1 MVTENIYSN
10 LAIPPGEFLQEE
22 AEARGLSQDSLSEH
36 LHLEPPQLRRLL
48 AGDERVTADMALDL
62 ESLLDL
68 SADFWL
74 GLQAEYDLTL
84 ARNRR
89 ETEPALARYPSPP

>member
-1 MVTENIYSN
+1 MATENVYSN

-22 AEARGLSQDSLSEH
+22 VEARGLPVAALLEA
-36 LHLEPPQLRRLL
+36 LHLQPRQLERLL
-48 AGDERVTADMALDL
+48 AGDERITAEMALDL
-62 ESLLDL
+62 ENLLQL

-89 ETEPALARYPSPP
+89 LAQSA

>member
-1 MVTENIYSN
+1 MATEHVYSN

-22 AEARGLSQDSLSEH
+22 AEARGLPMTALLEE
-36 LHLEPPQLRRLL
+36 LHLEPQQLQQLL
-48 AGDERVTADMALDL
+48 SGAARITAEMALDL
-62 ESLLDL
+62 ENMLQL

-89 ETEPALARYPSPP
+89 LAQPA